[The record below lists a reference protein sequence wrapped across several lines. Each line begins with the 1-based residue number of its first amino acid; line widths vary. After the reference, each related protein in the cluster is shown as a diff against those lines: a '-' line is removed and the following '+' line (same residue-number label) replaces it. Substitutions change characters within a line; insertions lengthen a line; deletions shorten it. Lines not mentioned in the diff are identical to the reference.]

1 MSFPPEAYLIGA
13 QKAGTTTLAYL
24 LDQHPLVTMSR
35 PKEPHFFT
43 RNWDQ
48 GLDWYKE
55 KFPGPLNAIGIDAST
70 SYAMAPLSGTHAHR
84 REEEY
89 EGVPGKVFSVSSNAK
104 LIYLLRDPVERTYSG
119 YWHEVRM
126 GVENKDFATALLKDS
141 LYLDV
146 SNYYEQLLLWLQVFP
161 LSSFLFILFE
171 DLKEDPERVTNEC
184 WRFLGVDEDAGSVR
198 LDSVKNQSHQVSW
211 IGRRMNRMGVTYPA
225 LRTSLKPIVPK
236 GVQSLLKRAK
246 IGSAPIPE
254 MKEEDRNFLLE
265 YFREKNTNLSTLTG
279 QSLDRWQH

>member
-24 LDQHPLVTMSR
+24 LDQNPLVTMSS

-43 RNWDQ
+43 HNWYE
-48 GLDWYKE
+48 GLDWYRE
-55 KFPGPLNAIGIDAST
+55 KFSGPPNTIWIDAST

-89 EGVPGKVFSVSSNAK
+89 KGVPDKVFSVNPNAK
-104 LIYLLRDPVERTYSG
+104 LIYLLRDPVERAYSG

-126 GVENKDFATALLKDS
+126 GVENEDFATALLKDS
-141 LYLDV
+141 LYLDT
-146 SNYYEQLLLWLQVFP
+146 SNYYEQLLLWLQFFS

-171 DLKEDPERVTNEC
+171 DLKDDPERVTTEC
-184 WRFLGVDEDAGSVR
+184 WKFLEVDEGAIPVR
-198 LDSVKNQSHQVSW
+198 LDSAKNQGYQASW
-211 IGRRMNRMGVTYPA
+211 VGRSMNRMVLDYPA
-225 LRTSLKPIVPK
+225 LRTALKPVVPK
-236 GVQSLLKRAK
+236 SVQGLLKRAK
-246 IGSAPIPE
+246 TGSTPIPE

-265 YFREKNTNLSTLTG
+265 YFREKNTNLATLTG
-279 QSLDRWQH
+279 QSLDKW